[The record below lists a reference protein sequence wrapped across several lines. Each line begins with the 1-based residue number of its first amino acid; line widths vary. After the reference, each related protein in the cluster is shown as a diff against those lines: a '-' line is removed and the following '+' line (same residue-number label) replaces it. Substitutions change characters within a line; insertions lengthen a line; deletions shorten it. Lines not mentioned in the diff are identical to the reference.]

1 MTAITAGRTKVLAS
15 IEWFTPAFQA
25 GGIVSSL
32 ANQVHHLSQDLE
44 FWIVCSNRDLM
55 GPLEGEPKTGIWH
68 NKGSHH
74 VMYVA
79 GPVSWNGIIKEVNPD
94 AIYINGVFNGPFCR
108 SLIKF
113 SNTTT
118 IPTVLAAHGMLA
130 PNAIAIKAWVK
141 KPWLNLHKF
150 IGTFRRV
157 KWHASSASE
166 ARQIKHWFNHG
177 HVRIAQNL
185 PPAMANEVNV
195 PKPGLRFLS
204 VGRIHPIKNYA
215 FAAQCL
221 AALALEL
228 NQNIT
233 YQIIG
238 PIEDKAEHSAIQFN
252 QNKLLTIDFLG
263 EKSPPELP
271 SFYQDAQCLL
281 VPSLTEN
288 FGVVI
293 AEALGNGLPVIV
305 SDQTPW
311 GTFPHSPA
319 MHCLPLDMK
328 LWLPVMASIADIEVR
343 KEAVFH
349 AQEFFLSHLLKPEI
363 RQHHLDLFS

>member
-79 GPVSWNGIIKEVNPD
+79 GPVSWNRIIKEVNPD

-150 IGTFRRV
+150 IGTFRKV
-157 KWHASSASE
+157 KWHASSAVE
-166 ARQIKHWFNHG
+166 ASQISNWFKTADIQ
-177 HVRIAQNL
+177 IAQNL
-185 PPAMANEVNV
+185 PPKIAAKVNA

-204 VGRIHPIKNYA
+204 VGRIHPIKNYT

-221 AALALEL
+221 ATLALKL

-238 PIEDKAEHSAIQFN
+238 PIEDQPTRSAIQFN
-252 QNKLLTIDFLG
+252 QSKLLTIDFLG

-271 SFYQDAQCLL
+271 SYYQDAQCLL
-281 VPSLTEN
+281 VPSLSEN
-288 FGVVI
+288 FGIVI
-293 AEALGNGLPVIV
+293 TEALGNGLPVIV

-311 GTFPHSPA
+311 GAFPASPA
-319 MHCLPLDMK
+319 MHCLPLDEPKWVQRMTT
-328 LWLPVMASIADIEVR
+328 LTDFNVR
-343 KEAVFH
+343 KDIIPL
-349 AQEFFLSHLLKPEI
+349 AQRFFNDHLIQEETMQSH
-363 RQHHLDLFS
+363 RALFS